1 MICRGYRQGALAQIH
16 LISNDKSSA
25 VINNLNGFRI
35 CDRWGKEEK
44 RSQDGVPNSQRG
56 DFTYM
61 SLRLGGWDR
70 RLIQDHGGAVR
81 KGGGWEVLS
90 KRRGREE
97 LVSGVSPFFG
107 IARAAAAPGP
117 RSMACTSDGRGRV
130 LGCRLRQCPPSPLR
144 RLRRLPTSC
153 RSSDAVSKNVG
164 TWWLGKMSYA
174 LPTVTYLMNETA
186 LNVLLALTFQLT
198 SIERPFNASSRIA
211 GASYGHH
218 HGDNHNGKHAIG
230 ANPHTKT
237 RACIDDGFRRR
248 PVLAR
253 WLGTSAK
260 AIYELNIVPVLL
272 RVPAR
277 PLENKLD
284 V

>member
-81 KGGGWEVLS
+81 KGGGWEVLP

-97 LVSGVSPFFG
+97 LRHRRVERELIRDCSSRRRARAKVNGMHFGRKGACSGVPVAPVSSVP
-107 IARAAAAPGP
+107 AAPPASAANIMSVIGRREQERRYLVARENELCFANRHLSNERDGP
-117 RSMACTSDGRGRV
+117 
-130 LGCRLRQCPPSPLR
+130 
-144 RLRRLPTSC
+144 
-153 RSSDAVSKNVG
+153 
-164 TWWLGKMSYA
+164 
-174 LPTVTYLMNETA
+174 
-186 LNVLLALTFQLT
+186 
-198 SIERPFNASSRIA
+198 
-211 GASYGHH
+211 
-218 HGDNHNGKHAIG
+218 
-230 ANPHTKT
+230 
-237 RACIDDGFRRR
+237 
-248 PVLAR
+248 
-253 WLGTSAK
+253 
-260 AIYELNIVPVLL
+260 
-272 RVPAR
+272 
-277 PLENKLD
+277 
-284 V
+284 

>member
-1 MICRGYRQGALAQIH
+1 MICRGYRQGALAQVH

-81 KGGGWEVLS
+81 KGGGWEVLP

-97 LVSGVSPFFG
+97 LRHRRVERELIRDCSSRRR
-107 IARAAAAPGP
+107 ARAKA
-117 RSMACTSDGRGRV
+117 MACTSDGRGRV

-237 RACIDDGFRRR
+237 RAYIDDGFRRR

-253 WLGTSAK
+253 WLGISAK
-260 AIYELNIVPVLL
+260 AIYELTIVPVLL
-272 RVPAR
+272 CVPGPAT
-277 PLENKLD
+277 
-284 V
+284 